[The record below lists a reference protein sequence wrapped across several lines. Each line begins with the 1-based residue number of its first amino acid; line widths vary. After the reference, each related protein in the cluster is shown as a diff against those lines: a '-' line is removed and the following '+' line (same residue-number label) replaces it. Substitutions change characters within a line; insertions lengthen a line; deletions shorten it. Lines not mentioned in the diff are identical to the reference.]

1 LAGACWR
8 KRIEVKDERKTTKDE
23 TVGAQGESSCA
34 GEGPRR
40 AIHATVRLLLYVFGF
55 FVPIFGCEP
64 LEEGISAMTLRE
76 IVKESTDFD
85 RVKSVGD

>member
-1 LAGACWR
+1 M
-8 KRIEVKDERKTTKDE
+8 KDERKTTKDE

-64 LEEGISAMTLRE
+64 LEEGKSAMTLRKK
-76 IVKESTDFD
+76 VNESSDLNQ
-85 RVKSVGD
+85 VKSGGD